1 MLRKIGLALLGVLAL
16 VAVVFLAGPR
26 VDVSH
31 TPRSFSVPADLDGY
45 LAREEARFEGL
56 TPGAEKSVRWAASDK
71 RKTPLAIVYLHGF
84 SATRQELAPVFDN
97 VAGALG
103 ANLYYARLTG
113 HGLGGEALAKATVDD
128 WLNDAE
134 ESLEIGKRLGDKV
147 LVVGCSTGGALA
159 AWLAAK
165 KEDPRVLGF
174 VLVSPNFAPKDPGA
188 RKLTWPWARVFVPRM
203 VGETLTSKA
212 KNEDHARYWTL
223 SYPTVALLPM
233 MGLCSV
239 VDKLDYESVRKP
251 VLMLYCPDDRV
262 VDIPLAKRILERW
275 GSPKKEFFAF
285 TPSESETHVIAGT
298 IRAPSGTK
306 PLAEATLRFVRSIE
320 Q

>member
-1 MLRKIGLALLGVLAL
+1 MFRKIGLSLLGALLVL
-16 VAVVFLAGPR
+16 VVVLLAGPR

-31 TPRSFSVPADLDGY
+31 RPRAFNIPENVDAY
-45 LAREEARFEGL
+45 LADEEARVPGIAA
-56 TPGAEKSVRWAASDK
+56 GAEKTVRWAQADK
-71 RKTPLAIVYLHGF
+71 RKTPLSIVYLHGF
-84 SATRQELAPVFDN
+84 SATRRETAPLSDE
-97 VAGALG
+97 VAEALG

-113 HGLGGEALAKATVDD
+113 HGLDGAHLAKASVDD

-134 ESLEIGKRLGDKV
+134 EALEIGKRLGDKV
-147 LVVGCSTGGALA
+147 LVVGCSTGGTLA

-174 VLVSPNFAPKDPGA
+174 VLISPNFAPKDPGA
-188 RKLTWPWARVFVPRM
+188 RRLTWPWAKVFVPRM

-239 VDKLDYESVRKP
+239 ADKLDYENVRKP

-275 GSPKKEFFAF
+275 GSPKKELVAF
-285 TPSESETHVIAGT
+285 TPTEGETHVIAGT